1 MKGGRS
7 AAFTTLEPVVRHEL
21 DPVASAR
28 AYDASQLATEFQVV
42 FQADQTEVIIGN
54 PEPGSITL
62 TDAEVADLIAFLH
75 ALSDPGLKSLSGTDI
90 PESVPSGL
98 PLAD

>member
-1 MKGGRS
+1 MKGEKS
-7 AAFTTLEPVVRHEL
+7 AAFTTLEVVVRREP
-21 DPVASAR
+21 DPAGSAR
-28 AYDASQLATEFQVV
+28 AYGASQRSTEFEAV
-42 FQADQTEVIIGN
+42 FQADQTEAIPGN
-54 PEPGSITL
+54 PDAESIAL

-75 ALSDPGLKSLSGTDI
+75 ALSNPALESLSATDI